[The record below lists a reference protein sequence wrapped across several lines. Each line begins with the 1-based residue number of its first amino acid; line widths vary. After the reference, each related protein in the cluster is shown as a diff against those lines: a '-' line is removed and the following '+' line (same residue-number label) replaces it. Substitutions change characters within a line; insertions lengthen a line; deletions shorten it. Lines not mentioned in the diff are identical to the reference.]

1 MSENNVS
8 AVFLSHFENLRDV
21 RESGKVRYPLSEVL
35 LLCLCGVLAGA
46 DGWVEIA
53 EWGKAQLT
61 YLRRFLPYVAGT
73 PSHDT
78 LGDLFKRLQAETF
91 RDCFISWVDSF
102 QVGLK
107 KTVAIDGKTLRH
119 SFDENQSAI
128 HLVSAWASEQQLVL
142 GQEKVDCKS
151 NEITAIPK
159 LLDLLEL
166 EGAIVTIDALGC
178 QKAIA
183 EKIREKKADY
193 ILALKENQPTLEK
206 DVREFLEQQKT
217 EDFKNST
224 VETCQGKEK
233 GHGRIECRTAWITTD
248 VDWLKER
255 HPDWKDLNSIGM
267 VRSQRIQKGKTSC
280 DTRYFISSLKQQNA
294 QQFATAVRNHWGVE
308 KMHWIMDV
316 IFQSDQSRIRK
327 GQAPQNFATLQ
338 QMALNLFKRFKDK
351 ASLNIKRK
359 KAGWDTQFLTQILHG
374 N

>member
-1 MSENNVS
+1 MSETNAGV
-8 AVFLSHFENLRDV
+8 VFLSHFEDLQDV
-21 RESGKVRYPLSEVL
+21 RESGKVRYPLSEIL

-53 EWGKAQLT
+53 EWGKAQLS
-61 YLRRFLPYVAGT
+61 YLRRFLPYAAGT

-78 LGDLFKRLQAETF
+78 VGDLFKRLHAETF

-166 EGAIVTIDALGC
+166 EGAIVTIDAMGC

-183 EKIREKKADY
+183 EKIRDKKADY

-206 DVREFLEQQKT
+206 DVREFLGQQKT
-217 EDFKNST
+217 EGFKNST
-224 VETCQGKEK
+224 AETCQNKEK

-255 HPDWKDLNSIGM
+255 HPDWKDLSSIGM
-267 VRSQRIQKGKTSC
+267 VRSQRTQKGKTTT
-280 DTRYFISSLKQQNA
+280 DTRYFISSLKEQNA
-294 QQFATAVRNHWGVE
+294 QLFAKAVREHWGVE

-316 IFQSDQSRIRK
+316 VFDSDQSRIRK
-327 GQAPQNFATLQ
+327 DQAPQNFATIQ
-338 QMALNLFKRFKDK
+338 QMALNLLKRFKDK

-359 KAGWDTQFLTQILHG
+359 KAGWDTQFLTQILQG